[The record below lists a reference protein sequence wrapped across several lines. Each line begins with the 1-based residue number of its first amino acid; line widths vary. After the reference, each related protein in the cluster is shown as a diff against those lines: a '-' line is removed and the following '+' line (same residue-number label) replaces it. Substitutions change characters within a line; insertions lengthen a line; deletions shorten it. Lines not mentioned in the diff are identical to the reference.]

1 MNSFLIIHKV
11 LPRLTL
17 KEVKCTVEA
26 FPLDGVPCLNQ
37 CFDINDISENAVGG
51 VEYGCVGE

>member
-1 MNSFLIIHKV
+1 MNSFLIILKV

-17 KEVKCTVEA
+17 KEVKCTVET
-26 FPLDGVPCLNQ
+26 FPLDGVPSLNQ
-37 CFDINDISENAVGG
+37 CFDISENVGG